1 MLETGSPTWLYVSDR
16 LVQFPMGIFAIGIGT
31 VLLPTLSKLDV
42 ISERKIFINTLQKG
56 QRFVLFIGIP
66 SLIGLMFCAEDII
79 SAIFYRGEFT
89 QLDVFKSSYSLIAF
103 SFGLPFFMLMKVLTP
118 AFFAQKNTKTPMYVA
133 ILSLLLNAA
142 LNYILAFV
150 FGYGH
155 VGIAIGSSIS
165 ALISVF
171 ILEIILYKDGF
182 IEIKSIFNRFN
193 CMVLLSSISLIIFL
207 YFYTSWINF
216 IELSQIERIFYLLAE
231 IIISIIIYFSV
242 ARLIYKQ
249 SLKEILN

>member
-1 MLETGSPTWLYVSDR
+1 
-16 LVQFPMGIFAIGIGT
+16 
-31 VLLPTLSKLDV
+31 
-42 ISERKIFINTLQKG
+42 
-56 QRFVLFIGIP
+56 
-66 SLIGLMFCAEDII
+66 MFCAEDII

-193 CMVLLSSISLIIFL
+193 CMILLSSISLIIFL

-242 ARLIYKQ
+242 ARFIYKQ
-249 SLKEILN
+249 PLRGILD